1 MSAGPDSLVDREGF
15 FRRLNERESK
25 KNENVAM
32 VSMNSPF
39 NTFLKTFLVAI
50 STAVEKITFVES
62 QLLRNRSRGLEF
74 EDFERDET
82 FGVAFNQLG
91 VFRDSYHEL
100 YFFVGRSSWDQIKW
114 LVNFAGDE
122 TVLLNLKKEF
132 QEFQR
137 EDLFLFN
144 SEAIFPLSKS
154 NFFSATQKFKTF
166 FQVMKDH
173 NPYTF
178 KSNSAFRDPRLKI
191 YYPEADE
198 TVLPPLI
205 GYTSRDYDEDLKELL
220 RDPIMAQDVDP
231 ELASEIVEGFKREKR
246 IRFPD
251 EDIKEAMERAQ
262 KRQRTEEEMEAA
274 LLLLRNGGDME
285 AAAQMLAKIR
295 FD

>member
-100 YFFVGRSSWDQIKW
+100 YFFVGRSSRDQIKW

-154 NFFSATQKFKTF
+154 NFFFATRKFKTF

-205 GYTSRDYDEDLKELL
+205 GYTSRDYDEDLKQVLG
-220 RDPIMAQDVDP
+220 DSIMGQDVDT
-231 ELASEIVEGFKREKR
+231 ELASEIVEKFKREKR

-251 EDIKEAMERAQ
+251 EDIEEAMERAL

-274 LLLLRNGGDME
+274 LLFLRNGGDME
-285 AAAQMLAKIR
+285 AAAQMLARIR